1 MPTENVSD
9 VIAGV
14 ITIYK
19 DLSHTPCVSTVINMI
34 SEMKVLSSI
43 QAIKAILESK
53 HVSLA
58 WDATSLNGKHIDEV
72 HVSTDRGYIPFRY

>member
-1 MPTENVSD
+1 MPMENVSD

-14 ITIYK
+14 IKTFYGK

-34 SEMKVLSSI
+34 SEMKVLSSV

-53 HVSLA
+53 CVNLA

-72 HVSTDRGYIPFRY
+72 MFQQIAVRTF